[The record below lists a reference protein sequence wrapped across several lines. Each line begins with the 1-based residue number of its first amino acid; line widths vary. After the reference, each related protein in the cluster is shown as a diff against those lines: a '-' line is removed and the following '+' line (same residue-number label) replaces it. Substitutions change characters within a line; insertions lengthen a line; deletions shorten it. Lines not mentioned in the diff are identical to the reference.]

1 MSKRKEI
8 LDLYGI
14 TADVFCINDS
24 EYDWKIRIQDE
35 VYAFGTDTDSCDALE
50 NIDKYTKILLQKI
63 EEIQNAI

>member
-14 TADVFCINDS
+14 TADVICINDS
-24 EYDWKIRIQDE
+24 EYDWKIRIRDE